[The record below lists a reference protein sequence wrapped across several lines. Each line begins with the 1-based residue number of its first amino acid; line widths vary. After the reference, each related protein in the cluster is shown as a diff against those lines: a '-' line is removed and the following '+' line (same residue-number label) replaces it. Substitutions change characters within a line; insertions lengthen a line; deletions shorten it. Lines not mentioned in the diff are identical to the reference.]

1 MEIKRVLLNKKI
13 IVFFLLLIIVNIG
26 FYINT
31 SYRGEQSDITD
42 FSIVNT
48 KRIEVL
54 NVVRKMDIKDALS
67 YINSR
72 VKKFSTVSSL
82 MFYDEEKTNDY
93 QNYVKIWKK
102 QETQLRKKHP
112 NISADYDNQKYNY
125 TQNEIIAYEYVFNEI
140 SDNLNYIN
148 DYEGYL
154 KKIDEQAVNLN
165 TVSIFAD
172 NSSFSSINIFKT
184 AEDYKKLKGIKLTI
198 GNDEPLTGVVNYT
211 FAHYVVLLFSIVII
225 LKFIE
230 ERKRGLQNLVFSTP
244 KGRAVLAA
252 KRCII
257 LTITVVA
264 TSVIVYGSLFIS
276 SFLIYGGTEDLFR
289 NVQSIEM
296 FKNFTFPMSEIKFI
310 VIFVLINILT
320 QLAISFLLLFIFSFI
335 QNNILGIGLLGII
348 SGIEFFLYTLL
359 PIQDKFALLKCVNI
373 FYLINPTDAVI
384 KYTNLNTFFGIIGL
398 SELII
403 YASVLFLLV
412 FIFLT
417 VLVCSR
423 KYPQKTSNKVA
434 YFILSTLDKI
444 KNFYWK
450 VIERLGVA
458 GIELYKIL
466 IVQKGII
473 VLAVF
478 VLVLMSSVNTNKIV
492 YSGADSIVNRFYEKY
507 SGNVT
512 SQALKYVEQMEAEIN
527 AVDEETNKAI
537 KDFQSGKITS
547 NEYDRVMMKS
557 YAYDNERKALET
569 INQRLQYIDSQEKS
583 GNDALLVNPEGYAK
597 LLGSDAFN
605 RQFNFAL
612 VGIFCLT
619 VLLSNI
625 FAFERKMVV
634 TDSLKSSYKGRSY
647 LFFKKIY
654 VADIIALIIW
664 AIASVI
670 DIYSVTYQY
679 SLREFGAPVKSL
691 MFMQDIPFNISIG
704 LFLTILYL
712 LRLILLLAVTKIICL
727 ISVNTRYE
735 VSIAISFM
743 IIVLPS
749 ILYLAGIDIFVYF
762 SFAYPV
768 AMMSLILNSNGFSFL
783 IPILI
788 ILSLGLISGFIAKY
802 QWRSVRR
809 KNDFRN

>member
-1 MEIKRVLLNKKI
+1 MEIKRVLFNKKI

-54 NVVRKMDIKDALS
+54 NVVRKMDINDALS

-112 NISADYDNQKYNY
+112 NISAAYDNQKYNF
-125 TQNEIIAYEYVFNEI
+125 TQDEIIAYEYVCNEI

-320 QLAISFLLLFIFSFI
+320 QLVISFLLLFIFSFI

-359 PIQDKFALLKCVNI
+359 PIQDKFALLECVNI

-398 SELII
+398 SKLII
-403 YASVLFLLV
+403 YASVLFLLI

-417 VLVCSR
+417 VLACSR

-434 YFILSTLDKI
+434 YFILSALDKI

-492 YSGADSIVNRFYEKY
+492 YSGADSIVNGFYEKY

-512 SQALKYVEQMEAEIN
+512 SKTLKYVEQMEAEIN

-619 VLLSNI
+619 ILLSNI
-625 FAFERKMVV
+625 FAFERKMAV
-634 TDSLKSSYKGRSY
+634 TDSLKSSYRGRSY

-691 MFMQDIPFNISIG
+691 MFMQDMPFNISIG

-735 VSIAISFM
+735 VSIAVSFM

-802 QWRSVRR
+802 QWCSVRR

>member
-93 QNYVKIWKK
+93 QNYVKIWKN

-198 GNDEPLTGVVNYT
+198 GNDEPLTGVINYT

-230 ERKRGLQNLVFSTP
+230 ERKRGLQSLVFSTP

-434 YFILSTLDKI
+434 YFILSALDKI

-492 YSGADSIVNRFYEKY
+492 YSGADSIVNGFYEKY

-512 SQALKYVEQMEAEIN
+512 SKTLKYVEHMEAEIN
-527 AVDEETNKAI
+527 AVDEETNKAV

-547 NEYDRVMMKS
+547 NDYDRVMMKS

-619 VLLSNI
+619 ILLSNI

-634 TDSLKSSYKGRSY
+634 TDSLKSSYRGRSY

-691 MFMQDIPFNISIG
+691 MFMQDVPFNISIG

>member
-54 NVVRKMDIKDALS
+54 NVVRNMNIKDALS

-198 GNDEPLTGVVNYT
+198 GNDEPLTGVINYT

-230 ERKRGLQNLVFSTP
+230 ERKRGLQSLVFSTP

-434 YFILSTLDKI
+434 YFILSALDKI

-492 YSGADSIVNRFYEKY
+492 YSGADSIVNGFYEKY

-512 SQALKYVEQMEAEIN
+512 SKTLKYVEHMEAEIN
-527 AVDEETNKAI
+527 AVDEETNKAV

-547 NEYDRVMMKS
+547 NDYDRVMMKS

-619 VLLSNI
+619 ILLSNI

-634 TDSLKSSYKGRSY
+634 TDSLKSSYRGRSY

-691 MFMQDIPFNISIG
+691 MFMQDVPFNISIG

-749 ILYLAGIDIFVYF
+749 VLYLAGIDIFVYF

>member
-198 GNDEPLTGVVNYT
+198 GNDEPLTGVINYT

-403 YASVLFLLV
+403 YASVLFLLI

-417 VLVCSR
+417 VLACSR

-434 YFILSTLDKI
+434 YFILSALDKI

-492 YSGADSIVNRFYEKY
+492 YSGADSIVNGFYEKY

-512 SQALKYVEQMEAEIN
+512 SKTLKYVEHMEAEIN
-527 AVDEETNKAI
+527 AVDEETNKAV

-547 NEYDRVMMKS
+547 NDYDRVMMKS

-619 VLLSNI
+619 ILLSNI
-625 FAFERKMVV
+625 FAFERKMAV